1 MPGSSYQVLKT
12 APLCSTASRDGKTA
26 PLQANLDSK
35 AAVIIKHIE
44 AAVCFMKGRLRLEP
58 GLLEGWAA
66 ASKALQR
73 NANNMVLAGG
83 SPVHTKS
90 SRHLS
95 SSTMLPSRKRL
106 SFLMPLLS
114 LFLLLRKF
122 SRHCASKQEHRAKKR
137 KEQTFTKAETMTELV
152 YGLHLS

>member
-1 MPGSSYQVLKT
+1 
-12 APLCSTASRDGKTA
+12 
-26 PLQANLDSK
+26 
-35 AAVIIKHIE
+35 
-44 AAVCFMKGRLRLEP
+44 MKGRLRLES
-58 GLLEGWAA
+58 GLLEGRAA

-73 NANNMVLAGG
+73 NANNMALAGR

-90 SRHLS
+90 SQHLS

-122 SRHCASKQEHRAKKR
+122 SRHRASRQEHRAEKR
-137 KEQTFTKAETMTELV
+137 KGQTFAKAETMTDLV